1 MKAVEKVSSGGRVT
15 IPEDIRNALG
25 ISEGDRVAFELKQK
39 YVLLMRSPDITEMS
53 GSVEVPEERRGL
65 SWEEVRSIA
74 SQERAKAWRLQSG
87 STPTCSSH
95 LA

>member
-1 MKAVEKVSSGGRVT
+1 MKTVEKVSSGGRIT

-25 ISEGDRVAFELKQK
+25 ISEGDRVSFELKQN
-39 YVLLMRSPDITEMS
+39 YALLMRSPDITEMS

-87 STPTCSSH
+87 PTPTSSSD